1 MFGMP
6 EQVFQH
12 GSPFPVFSSLQTPPA
27 ACPGP
32 GRIPLALVCSLHRW
46 VAGVHAATLS
56 SRRPQSS
63 MPRTAMPDGRMME
76 EWTGRVDSP
85 RCLFYA
91 TFLRRSIQ
99 SWRPRTTIP
108 DSNIVVG
115 GVWSSH
121 HERSNPPVHPEPAKG
136 ITTSS
141 LFLSHP
147 ESFVPQ
153 DKFRERSKAMSLTKH
168 PRR

>member
-1 MFGMP
+1 MFGPAIQMLTQIPRTAPRLFGMP

-115 GVWSSH
+115 GVWSSQNDFWCKVWH
-121 HERSNPPVHPEPAKG
+121 GNSSGRS
-136 ITTSS
+136 
-141 LFLSHP
+141 
-147 ESFVPQ
+147 PQ
-153 DKFRERSKAMSLTKH
+153 RGN
-168 PRR
+168 